1 MARVKSP
8 LQNNDFQQP
17 VKPRSTSTQEQRRS
31 GWRTVY
37 IPPIANAARW
47 MGHLF
52 CFACPKQ
59 EQGQEQIP
67 FGDDN
72 KKDKNKRNRTRT
84 KAKAMG
90 TQ

>member
-1 MARVKSP
+1 
-8 LQNNDFQQP
+8 
-17 VKPRSTSTQEQRRS
+17 
-31 GWRTVY
+31 
-37 IPPIANAARW
+37 

-52 CFACPKQ
+52 CFSCPKE

-72 KKDKNKRNRTRT
+72 KKDKNKRNRTRR